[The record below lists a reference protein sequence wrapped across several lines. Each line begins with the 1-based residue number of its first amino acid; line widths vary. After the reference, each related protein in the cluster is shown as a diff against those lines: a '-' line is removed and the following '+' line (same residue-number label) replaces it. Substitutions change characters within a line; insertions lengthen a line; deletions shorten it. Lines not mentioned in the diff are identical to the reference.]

1 MSLERDGDTSPGSGT
16 AVEPLVGRAETIAGL
31 EARLLGPEPRSV
43 ILAGAPG
50 LGRTA
55 VARTVARLACE
66 HGVDTAVVT
75 ATRAAASVP
84 LGAVIPLLP
93 TAPARAADGDRAS
106 LLRRTLDSLAERT
119 GDRRLLL
126 VVDDAH
132 LLDDASATLVHHVAA
147 AGTGAVL
154 ATVRTREPAPDPV
167 VALWKDELC
176 ERVELDPLG
185 PDGTGEL
192 VRDVLGGAVD
202 PASVVQLAAR
212 SQGNVLFLR
221 ELVAGAVDDGGLRD
235 DSGIW
240 RLEGELTPSSRL
252 TELVEA
258 TELAG
263 LGDDERALLEVVA
276 VGEPVGATEL
286 AALADPSLAEDLE
299 RRGLL
304 AGGLDDDR
312 VRVHIAHPVVGDVV
326 RARTPAVRAHAI
338 AETLADAAARR
349 GPTDHHD
356 VLRLAMLGLS
366 SGEPDPDVL
375 FDAAAIARDRSDL
388 PRAEALARAA
398 ADAGAG
404 FDAALLAAQAAALQ
418 GRVEE
423 AEADLSALMAEAAD
437 ARERNRAALARF
449 DIAVVW
455 SARDDGDVLGRA
467 ALAGDDPAWRERLAA
482 RRLAL
487 VLLAEG
493 PRAALDA
500 AAGLPTARDPEAKE
514 VGRVVRAAALV
525 RTGRLD
531 EALAL
536 TAVDP
541 APPEPGATTG
551 EGLSW
556 SPWWYAVAHGSAL
569 VHAGRFAE
577 ADELAA
583 THHASALARG
593 AVDAQAAFAVLEP
606 TAVADRGGV
615 RSAVARAREAL
626 ALHRRLGRDVLV
638 RRDLIASA
646 LAHALGGDGA
656 AAAEDLAELDTLDLP
671 PVRRDEADLLQ
682 AGAWAA
688 VAAGDLP
695 GACGLLA
702 EAAEQGER
710 TGDLVGAAAALHALA
725 RLGRAAAVRERLTAV
740 AGHIDGELV
749 PARLAHTEA
758 LAAGHASA
766 LGHASTRFEDL
777 GADLLA
783 AEAAADAAV
792 AHQRAGDRR
801 LAAAAARRAGELAAR
816 AEDPV
821 TPALH
826 AVETRAV
833 LTPAERET
841 AVLAAKGR
849 ANKEIAEQLHLSPR
863 TVENR
868 LQRVY
873 DKLGLAGRGELADA
887 LAPGG

>member
-1 MSLERDGDTSPGSGT
+1 MSARDGDNET
-16 AVEPLVGRAETIAGL
+16 AAGPLVGRAETIAEL
-31 EARLLGPEPRSV
+31 AAQLLGPEPRGV
-43 ILAGAPG
+43 VLAGAPG
-50 LGRTA
+50 VGRTA
-55 VARTVARLACE
+55 VARAVVRLAGE
-66 HGVDTAVVT
+66 HGVETALVT
-75 ATRAAASVP
+75 ATRAAARVP
-84 LGAVIPLLP
+84 LGAVAPLLP
-93 TAPARAADGDRAS
+93 AGPARRADGDQAS
-106 LLRRTLDSLAERT
+106 MLLRRTLDALAERT
-119 GDRRLLL
+119 RGRRLLL

-147 AGTGAVL
+147 AGTSVVL
-154 ATVRTREPAPDPV
+154 ATVRTGEPAPDPV
-167 VALWKDELC
+167 VALWRDELC
-176 ERVELDPLG
+176 TRVELGPLG
-185 PDGTGEL
+185 PEGTGEL
-192 VRDVLGGAVD
+192 VRDLLGGTVD

-212 SQGNVLFLR
+212 SRGNVQFLR
-221 ELVAGAVDDGGLRD
+221 ELIAGAVDDGRLRD
-235 DSGIW
+235 DGGIW

-258 TELAG
+258 TSLAG

-276 VGEPVGATEL
+276 LGEPVGAAEL
-286 AALADPSLAEDLE
+286 QALADPSLAEDLE

-304 AGGLDDDR
+304 AGELDGDR
-312 VRVHIAHPVVGDVV
+312 LRVHIAHPLVGDVV
-326 RARTPAVRAHAI
+326 RARTPALRTRAI
-338 AETLADAAARR
+338 VETLAGAAARR
-349 GPTDHHD
+349 DPADHDD
-356 VLRLAMLGLS
+356 VLRLATLGLS

-375 FDAAAIARDRSDL
+375 LDGAAIARDRSDL

-404 FDAALLAAQAAALQ
+404 FDAALLAAEAAALQ
-418 GRVEE
+418 GRVDE
-423 AEADLSALMAEAAD
+423 AEADLAALIAGAAD
-437 ARERNRAALARF
+437 DRERSRAALALF
-449 DIAVVW
+449 DTAVVW
-455 SARDDGDVLGRA
+455 SARDGGDVLGRA
-467 ALAGDDPAWRERLAA
+467 TAAVDDPAWRDRLAA

-487 VLLAEG
+487 ALLAEG

-500 AAGLPTARDPEAKE
+500 AVGLRTGGDPEAGE
-514 VGRVVRAAALV
+514 VARVVRADALT
-525 RTGRLD
+525 RTGRLA

-536 TAVDP
+536 TDVDP
-541 APPEPGATTG
+541 APPDPGATVAAAAG
-551 EGLSW
+551 EGLTW
-556 SPWWYAVAHGSAL
+556 PPWWHAVARGSAL

-583 THHASALARG
+583 NHHASALARG
-593 AVDAQAAFAVLEP
+593 AVDEQAAFAVLEP

-615 RSAVARAREAL
+615 RTAAARAREAL
-626 ALHRRLGRDVLV
+626 ALHRHLGRDILV

-646 LAHALGGDGA
+646 IAHALAGDGA
-656 AAAEDLAELDTLDLP
+656 CAAEDLAELDALDLP

-682 AGAWAA
+682 ARAWAA

-695 GACGLLA
+695 GASGLLD
-702 EAAEQGER
+702 EAAERGAAC
-710 TGDLVGAAAALHALA
+710 GDLVGAAAALHALA
-725 RLGRAAAVRERLTAV
+725 RLGRAAGVRERLAAV
-740 AGHIDGELV
+740 AAHIDGELV

-758 LAAGHASA
+758 LATGDASA
-766 LGHASTRFEDL
+766 LGDASTRFEDL
-777 GADLLA
+777 GAGLLA

-801 LAAAAARRAGELAAR
+801 LAAAAARRASELAAR

-821 TPALH
+821 TPALQ

-841 AVLAAKGR
+841 AVLAASGR

-873 DKLGLAGRGELADA
+873 DKLGVAGRGELADA

>member
-1 MSLERDGDTSPGSGT
+1 MSSPRDGDNSPGSGP
-16 AVEPLVGRAETIAGL
+16 VGGPLVGRAETIAGL
-31 EARLLGPEPRSV
+31 EARLLGSEPRGV
-43 ILAGAPG
+43 VLAGAPG
-50 LGRTA
+50 VGRTA
-55 VARTVARLACE
+55 VARTVVRLAGE
-66 HGVDTAVVT
+66 HGVDTALVT

-84 LGAVIPLLP
+84 LGAVASLLP
-93 TAPARAADGDRAS
+93 AAPAQTAEAGQAS

-119 GDRRLLL
+119 RGRRLLL

-147 AGTGAVL
+147 AGTSAVL

-221 ELVAGAVDDGGLRD
+221 ELVTGAVDDGRMRD

-258 TELAG
+258 TDLAG
-263 LGDDERALLEVVA
+263 LDDDERALLEVVA
-276 VGEPVGATEL
+276 AGEPVGATEL
-286 AALADPSLAEDLE
+286 AALADPALAEDLE
-299 RRGLL
+299 RRGLI
-304 AGGLDDDR
+304 AGELDDDL
-312 VRVHIAHPVVGDVV
+312 VRVHIVHPVVGDVV

-349 GPTDHHD
+349 GGTGHD
-356 VLRLAMLGLS
+356 DVMRLAMLGLS
-366 SGEPDPDVL
+366 SGEPDADVL
-375 FDAAAIARDRSDL
+375 FDAATIARDRSDL

-404 FDAALLAAQAAALQ
+404 FDAALLAAEAAALQ
-418 GRVEE
+418 GRIEE
-423 AEADLSALMAEAAD
+423 AEADLVTLMAEATD
-437 ARERNRAALARF
+437 DRQRSRAALARF
-449 DIAVVW
+449 DTAVVW
-455 SARDDGDVLGRA
+455 SGRDDGDLLGRA
-467 ALAGDDPAWRERLAA
+467 AAAVDDPAWRDRLAA

-493 PRAALDA
+493 PRAVLAA
-500 AAGLPTARDPEAKE
+500 AAGLPPLADPEAKE
-514 VGRVVRAAALV
+514 VGRVVRATALV

-531 EALAL
+531 DALAL

-541 APPEPGATTG
+541 AWPDPDAVMG
-551 EGLSW
+551 EGLGW
-556 SPWWYAVAHGSAL
+556 APWWHAVARGSAL

-606 TAVADRGGV
+606 TEVADRGGV
-615 RSAVARAREAL
+615 HTAVARAREAL

-646 LAHALGGDGA
+646 LAHALAGDGT
-656 AAAEDLAELDTLDLP
+656 AAAEDLVELDALGLP
-671 PVRRDEADLLQ
+671 PVRRDEADMLQ
-682 AGAWAA
+682 ARAWAA

-695 GACGLLA
+695 GASALLD
-702 EAAEQGER
+702 EAAVRGEQS
-710 TGDLVGAAAALHALA
+710 GDHVGAAAALHALA
-725 RLGRAAAVRERLTAV
+725 RLGRAAAVRERLAAV
-740 AGHIDGELV
+740 AAHIDGELV
-749 PARLAHTEA
+749 PARVAHTEA
-758 LAAGHASA
+758 LAAADASA
-766 LGHASTRFEDL
+766 LGDASTRFEDL

-801 LAAAAARRAGELAAR
+801 RAAAAARRASELAAR
-816 AEDPV
+816 AEGPV

-841 AVLAAKGR
+841 AVLAASGR
-849 ANKEIAEQLHLSPR
+849 ANKEIAEQQHLSPR

-873 DKLGLAGRGELADA
+873 DKLGVAGRGELADA

>member
-1 MSLERDGDTSPGSGT
+1 
-16 AVEPLVGRAETIAGL
+16 
-31 EARLLGPEPRSV
+31 
-43 ILAGAPG
+43 
-50 LGRTA
+50 
-55 VARTVARLACE
+55 
-66 HGVDTAVVT
+66 
-75 ATRAAASVP
+75 
-84 LGAVIPLLP
+84 
-93 TAPARAADGDRAS
+93 
-106 LLRRTLDSLAERT
+106 
-119 GDRRLLL
+119 
-126 VVDDAH
+126 
-132 LLDDASATLVHHVAA
+132 
-147 AGTGAVL
+147 
-154 ATVRTREPAPDPV
+154 
-167 VALWKDELC
+167 WKDELC

-221 ELVAGAVDDGGLRD
+221 ELVTGAVDDGQLRD

-258 TELAG
+258 TDLAG
-263 LGDDERALLEVVA
+263 LDGDERALLEVVA

-304 AGGLDDDR
+304 TGELDDDR

-338 AETLADAAARR
+338 AESLADAAARR
-349 GPTDHHD
+349 GATDHDD
-356 VLRLAMLGLS
+356 VMRLAMVGLS

-398 ADAGAG
+398 AGAGAG

-423 AEADLSALMAEAAD
+423 ADADLAALMAAATD
-437 ARERNRAALARF
+437 DRERSRAALARF
-449 DIAVVW
+449 DTAVVW

-467 ALAGDDPAWRERLAA
+467 AAAVDDPEWRDRLAV

-487 VLLAEG
+487 VLITEG

-500 AAGLPTARDPEAKE
+500 AAGLPAPADPEAKA
-514 VGRVVRAAALV
+514 VGRVVRAIALV

-536 TAVDP
+536 TGTDP
-541 APPEPGATTG
+541 APPEPGAETG
-551 EGLSW
+551 EGLGW
-556 SPWWYAVAHGSAL
+556 SPWWHAVARISAL
-569 VHAGRFAE
+569 LHAGRFAE

-615 RSAVARAREAL
+615 RTAVAGAREAL
-626 ALHRRLGRDVLV
+626 ALHRRLGRDILV

-646 LAHALGGDGA
+646 LAHALAGDGA
-656 AAAEDLAELDTLDLP
+656 AAAEDLAELDDLDLP

-682 AGAWAA
+682 ARAWAA
-688 VAAGDLP
+688 VATGDLP
-695 GACGLLA
+695 GASDLL
-702 EAAEQGER
+702 EQAVDRGVAC
-710 TGDLVGAAAALHALA
+710 GDLVGAAAALHALA
-725 RLGRAAAVRERLTAV
+725 RLGRAAAVRERLAAV
-740 AGHIDGELV
+740 ARGIDGELV
-749 PARLAHTEA
+749 PARVAHAEA
-758 LAAGHASA
+758 LAAADASA
-766 LGHASTRFEDL
+766 LGDASTRFEDL
-777 GADLLA
+777 GAVLLA

-792 AHQRAGDRR
+792 AHQRGGNRR
-801 LAAAAARRAGELAAR
+801 LAAAAARRASELAAR

-841 AVLAAKGR
+841 AVLAASGR

-873 DKLGLAGRGELADA
+873 DKLGVAGRGDLADA
-887 LAPGG
+887 LAPNG

>member
-1 MSLERDGDTSPGSGT
+1 MSSLRHGDNETASG
-16 AVEPLVGRAETIAGL
+16 PLVGRAETITGL
-31 EARLLGPEPRSV
+31 EARLLGDEPRGV
-43 ILAGAPG
+43 VLAGPPG
-50 LGRTA
+50 VGRTA
-55 VARTVARLACE
+55 VARTLVGLAGE
-66 HGVDTAVVT
+66 HGVDTAFVT
-75 ATRAAASVP
+75 ATRAASRVP
-84 LGAVIPLLP
+84 FGAMARLLP
-93 TAPARAADGDRAS
+93 ADPARAADGDRAPW
-106 LLRRTLDSLAERT
+106 LLCRALAALAERAR
-119 GDRRLLL
+119 GRRLLL

-147 AGTGAVL
+147 GDAAVVL
-154 ATVRTREPAPDPV
+154 ATVRTGEPAPDPV
-167 VALWKDELC
+167 VALWRDELC
-176 ERVELDPLG
+176 TRVELDPLG
-185 PDGTGEL
+185 PDGMGEI
-192 VRDVLGGAVD
+192 VRDLLGGAVD

-221 ELVAGAVDDGGLRD
+221 ELVAGALDDGRLRD
-235 DSGIW
+235 DGGIW

-258 TELAG
+258 TDLAG

-276 VGEPVGATEL
+276 LGEPVGATEL
-286 AALADPSLAEDLE
+286 EALADPSLAEDLE

-304 AGGLDDDR
+304 AGELDGDR
-312 VRVHIAHPVVGDVV
+312 LRVHIAHPLVGDVV
-326 RARTPAVRAHAI
+326 RARTPAIRARAI
-338 AETLADAAARR
+338 VDTLADAAVRR
-349 GPTDHHD
+349 DPTDHDD
-356 VLRLAMLGLS
+356 VLRLATLGLS
-366 SGEPDPDVL
+366 SGEPDAGVL
-375 FDAAAIARDRSDL
+375 LDAAAIARDRSDL

-423 AEADLSALMAEAAD
+423 AEADLAALIAD
-437 ARERNRAALARF
+437 ASDDHERSRAALALF
-449 DIAVVW
+449 DTAVVW
-455 SARDDGDVLGRA
+455 SARDGGDVLGRA
-467 ALAGDDPAWRERLAA
+467 AAAVDDPAWRDRLAA
-482 RRLAL
+482 RQLAL
-487 VLLAEG
+487 VLLAGG

-500 AAGLPTARDPEAKE
+500 AAGRRTGGDREARE
-514 VGRVVRAAALV
+514 VARVVRADALV

-531 EALAL
+531 EALAM
-536 TAVDP
+536 TTDDP
-541 APPEPGATTG
+541 AVPDPAAVTG
-551 EGLSW
+551 EGLNW
-556 SPWWYAVAHGSAL
+556 SPWWQAVVHAEAL
-569 VHAGRFAE
+569 AHAGRFAK

-583 THHASALARG
+583 SHHASALARG
-593 AVDAQAAFAVLEP
+593 AVDAQAAFAVLAP
-606 TAVADRGGV
+606 TAVTDRGGV
-615 RSAVARAREAL
+615 RTAAARAREAL

-638 RRDLIASA
+638 RRDLITSA
-646 LAHALGGDGA
+646 LAHALAGDGA
-656 AAAEDLAELDTLDLP
+656 AAAEDLAELDALDLP

-682 AGAWAA
+682 ARAWAA

-695 GACGLLA
+695 GASQVLE
-702 EAAEQGER
+702 EAAERGR
-710 TGDLVGAAAALHALA
+710 AAGDLIGAAAALHALA
-725 RLGRAAAVRERLTAV
+725 RLGRAAAVRPRLAEL
-740 AGHIDGELV
+740 AAHIDGELV

-758 LAAGHASA
+758 LAAASASA
-766 LGHASTRFEDL
+766 LGDASTRFEDL

-801 LAAAAARRAGELAAR
+801 LAAAAARRASELAAR

-826 AVETRAV
+826 AVETRAI

-841 AVLAAKGR
+841 AVLAANGR

-873 DKLGLAGRGELADA
+873 DKLGVAGRGELADA

>member
-1 MSLERDGDTSPGSGT
+1 MSSPRDGDNSPGSGPIGG
-16 AVEPLVGRAETIAGL
+16 PLVGRAETIAGL
-31 EARLLGPEPRSV
+31 EARLLGSEPRGV
-43 ILAGAPG
+43 VLAGAPG
-50 LGRTA
+50 VGRTA
-55 VARTVARLACE
+55 VARTVVRLAGE
-66 HGVDTAVVT
+66 HGVDTALVT

-84 LGAVIPLLP
+84 LGAVASLLP
-93 TAPARAADGDRAS
+93 AAPAQAAEAGQAS

-119 GDRRLLL
+119 RGRRLLL

-147 AGTGAVL
+147 AGTSAVL

-221 ELVAGAVDDGGLRD
+221 ELVTGAVDDGRMRD

-240 RLEGELTPSSRL
+240 RLEGELMPSSRL

-258 TELAG
+258 TDLAG

-276 VGEPVGATEL
+276 LGEPVGATEL
-286 AALADPSLAEDLE
+286 EALADPSLAEDLE

-304 AGGLDDDR
+304 AGELDGDR
-312 VRVHIAHPVVGDVV
+312 LRVHIAHPLVGDVV
-326 RARTPAVRAHAI
+326 RARTPAIRARAI
-338 AETLADAAARR
+338 VDTLADAAVRR
-349 GPTDHHD
+349 DPTDHDD
-356 VLRLAMLGLS
+356 VLRLATLGLS
-366 SGEPDPDVL
+366 SGEPDAGVL
-375 FDAAAIARDRSDL
+375 LDAAAIARDRSDL

-423 AEADLSALMAEAAD
+423 AEADLAALIAD
-437 ARERNRAALARF
+437 ASDDHERSRAALALF
-449 DIAVVW
+449 DTAVVW
-455 SARDDGDVLGRA
+455 SARDGGDVLGRA
-467 ALAGDDPAWRERLAA
+467 AAAVDDPAWRDRLAA
-482 RRLAL
+482 RQLAL
-487 VLLAEG
+487 VLLAGG

-500 AAGLPTARDPEAKE
+500 VAGRRTRGDREARE
-514 VGRVVRAAALV
+514 VARVVRADALV

-531 EALAL
+531 EALAM
-536 TAVDP
+536 TTDDP
-541 APPEPGATTG
+541 AGPDPAAVTG
-551 EGLSW
+551 EGLNW
-556 SPWWYAVAHGSAL
+556 SPWWQAVVHAEAL
-569 VHAGRFAE
+569 AHAGRFAE

-583 THHASALARG
+583 SHHASALARG
-593 AVDAQAAFAVLEP
+593 AVDAQAAFAVLAP
-606 TAVADRGGV
+606 TAVTDRGGV
-615 RSAVARAREAL
+615 RTAAARAREAL

-646 LAHALGGDGA
+646 LAHALAGDGA
-656 AAAEDLAELDTLDLP
+656 AAAEDLAELDALDLP

-682 AGAWAA
+682 ARAWTA

-695 GACGLLA
+695 GASQVLE
-702 EAAEQGER
+702 EAAERGR
-710 TGDLVGAAAALHALA
+710 ASGDLIGAAAALHALA
-725 RLGRAAAVRERLTAV
+725 RLGRAAAVRPRLAEL
-740 AGHIDGELV
+740 AAHIDGELV

-758 LAAGHASA
+758 LAAASASA
-766 LGHASTRFEDL
+766 LGDASTRFEDL

-801 LAAAAARRAGELAAR
+801 LAAAAARRASELAAR

-826 AVETRAV
+826 AVETRAI

-841 AVLAAKGR
+841 AVLAANGR

-873 DKLGLAGRGELADA
+873 DKLGVAGRGELADA